1 MNYNEEKYLRFFM
14 LCRFPIKLMVRSNFF
29 KLSKP
34 SRFSITSMLL
44 RARFKYSSLFS
55 IFRFSIFDIRL
66 CCNKRILRFLQCLSI
81 SWILSIFCWC
91 KAISSNVD
99 ISPSLCSERFRIN
112 SRVIF
117 TIFFLILHQ
126 LLTLARITEEI
137 HKCHKKKCA
146 STHALTKKTS

>member
-1 MNYNEEKYLRFFM
+1 
-14 LCRFPIKLMVRSNFF
+14 MVRSNFF

-34 SRFSITSMLL
+34 SRFSITSILL
-44 RARFKYSSLFS
+44 SARFRYSSLFS

-66 CCNKRILRFLQCLSI
+66 CCNSRILRFLQCLSI
-81 SWILSIFCWC
+81 SCILSIFSWC

-117 TIFFLILHQ
+117 TIFVLCQ
-126 LLTLARITEEI
+126 LLILARITQENR
-137 HKCHKKKCA
+137 KCCERKQPACINQESFSVAMKI
-146 STHALTKKTS
+146 SI